1 MTIREELAKTL
12 KAAFWRTTSHKPTED
27 FNDHWYRTAD
37 ECLRQMEWAQRQQMK
52 YLNVEPVKCGTE
64 GCGCEIGLATLTL
77 APPDWKP

>member
-1 MTIREELAKTL
+1 VTIREELAKTL

-37 ECLRQMEWAQRQQMK
+37 ECLRQMEWARRQTA
-52 YLNVEPVKCGTE
+52 ES
-64 GCGCEIGLATLTL
+64 CEEKPYAFHNLEQPITL